1 MKEMYENLLKSVD
14 DWINTSRPK
23 LDFDLRE
30 INFGLIRCYVCMY
43 VCMYNVCMYVCM
55 YVCMGLTVAVGINCM
70 YLLVFIIFFPDRA
83 HSAIFP

>member
-30 INFGLIRCYVCMY
+30 INFGLIRCYVCL
-43 VCMYNVCMYVCM
+43 YVCM

-70 YLLVFIIFFPDRA
+70 YLLVFINFFPDST

>member
-30 INFGLIRCYVCMY
+30 INFGLIRCYVRL
-43 VCMYNVCMYVCM
+43 YVCM

-70 YLLVFIIFFPDRA
+70 YLLVLIIFFPDSM